1 MNFYRKTIAVIAL
14 LSCTAT
20 LSAQDVDLENVTDG
34 FQKDQLLKL
43 NGSAAL
49 SGIFYQGNNNLN
61 ERLPFTYFANG
72 MLNFRIANLIDVPF
86 SFTLTNVGGSFQ
98 YPTLPSRL
106 SIHPSYKWAKAH
118 IGNVAMAFSPYT
130 LNGHLF
136 DGAGVDLEP
145 GKWRFSAMFGRLQR
159 AQDFD
164 ENNLASPAAYKRMGK
179 GLKLGYVGDRF
190 RVAYSLFHAKDDLT
204 SINILPPDSFN
215 IRPQENIATSLEAG
229 VKIIKGLELS
239 ATYANTGLTTIT
251 GQEAD
256 NTSDVKKGMNAAAL
270 FMKTTGSTEFHH
282 AFKTN
287 LNYAFRKTIIGLGYE
302 RVDPGYR
309 TLGAYYFTN
318 DMENYTVNLNQILF
332 DNKLTLS
339 AALGLQKDNLNS
351 TKAATNS
358 RTVGV
363 LNVVFM
369 PKETIQILANYSNFR
384 SFTNVQ
390 TRFMNINQVNPY
402 QYIDTLDFL
411 QVSQNAMLNTN
422 FILSKTESAIHSLN
436 LSGNF
441 LDAMNKNGNTVDNNS
456 SSKFYNAVATWST
469 NFVPKKIMLAIG
481 YNYVLNTMAMG
492 NTVIQGPVATMG
504 YILLRDKLT
513 TNLSLAYNM
522 TENPGTTGTV
532 TVFNSRLNAR
542 YAFAK
547 QQQLSLNVMGQN
559 RNAAVGNYADW
570 IFTLGYELSF

>member
-14 LSCTAT
+14 LYCAGT

-34 FQKDQLLKL
+34 FQKNQLLKM

-49 SGIFYQGNNNLN
+49 SGIFYQGDNNQN
-61 ERLPFTYFANG
+61 ERLPLTYFANG
-72 MLNFRIANLIDVPF
+72 MLNFRIANLIDIPF

-118 IGNVAMAFSPYT
+118 IGNVAMSFSPYT

-136 DGAGVDLEP
+136 DGAGVELEP
-145 GKWRFSAMFGRLQR
+145 GKWRFAAMYGRLQR

-164 ENNLASPAAYKRMGK
+164 ENNAASPAAYKRMGK
-179 GLKLGYVGDRF
+179 GLKIGYVSDRY
-190 RVAYSLFHAKDDLT
+190 RVSYTLFHAKDNIS
-204 SINILPPDSFN
+204 SINMLPPDSFN
-215 IRPQENIATSLEAG
+215 IRPQANIATSLQAG
-229 VKIIKGLELS
+229 VKIVKGLELS
-239 ATYANTGLTTIT
+239 AEYANSGLTTIT
-251 GQEAD
+251 GQEND
-256 NTSDVKKGMNAAAL
+256 NASTGSGMNAAAL
-270 FMKTTGSTEFHH
+270 FMKTTGSTEYHH
-282 AFKTN
+282 AFKSG
-287 LNYAFRKTIIGLGYE
+287 LNYAFKQTIIGLGYE

-318 DMENYTVNLNQILF
+318 DLENYTITLNQVMLK
-332 DNKLTLS
+332 NKLTFS
-339 AALGLQKDNLNS
+339 TSLGLQKDNLHI
-351 TKAATNS
+351 TKAATNN
-358 RTVGV
+358 RIVGV
-363 LNVVFM
+363 MNVLFM
-369 PKETIQILANYSNFR
+369 PKESIQILANYSNFR
-384 SFTNVQ
+384 SYTNVQ

-422 FILSKTESAIHSLN
+422 FILSKTDAAMHSLN

-441 LDAMNKNGNTVDNNS
+441 LDALNKNGNIVDNQS
-456 SSKFYNAVATWST
+456 SSRFYNAAATWST
-469 NFVPKKIMLAIG
+469 NFIPRKIMFAVG
-481 YNYVLNTMAMG
+481 YNYVLNTMNIG
-492 NTVIQGPVATMG
+492 NTVIQGPMTTMG

-522 TENPGTTGTV
+522 TKNAGATGAV
-532 TVFNSRLNAR
+532 SVFNSRLNAR
-542 YAFAK
+542 YAVAK
-547 QQQLSLNVMGQN
+547 QQQLSLNIMGQN
-559 RNAAVGNYADW
+559 RKSSPNSYADW